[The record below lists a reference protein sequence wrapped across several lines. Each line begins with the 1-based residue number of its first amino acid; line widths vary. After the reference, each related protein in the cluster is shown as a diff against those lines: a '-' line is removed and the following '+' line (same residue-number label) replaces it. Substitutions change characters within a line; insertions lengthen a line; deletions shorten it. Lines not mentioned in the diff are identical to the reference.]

1 MTPLQQGTSFEAKK
15 TTFRQF
21 QCSKPPFFSWEILYQ
36 VDDDLG
42 IIEEKDPSID
52 PHLAKKIENVF
63 FEISR
68 DNAKLQK
75 IMRDHKHL
83 LNLNKLKPPKIKPD
97 IESLQ
102 QSQNNTTFVMTNEKG
117 LYSSQNF
124 VIKAI
129 SIVSNMA
136 DSALASDDDKGGF
149 LDHVNLVKS
158 HLSTIA
164 FLSHVS
170 AEPSRKRKNNLRNI
184 VHADFL
190 ALCGPHQQKQNQI
203 TSNQSFS

>member
-1 MTPLQQGTSFEAKK
+1 
-15 TTFRQF
+15 
-21 QCSKPPFFSWEILYQ
+21 
-36 VDDDLG
+36 
-42 IIEEKDPSID
+42 
-52 PHLAKKIENVF
+52 
-63 FEISR
+63 
-68 DNAKLQK
+68 
-75 IMRDHKHL
+75 
-83 LNLNKLKPPKIKPD
+83 
-97 IESLQ
+97 
-102 QSQNNTTFVMTNEKG
+102 MTNEKG

-136 DSALASDDDKGGF
+136 DSALALDDDKGGF

-164 FLSHVS
+164 LLSHVS

-184 VHADFL
+184 VHTDFL

>member
-1 MTPLQQGTSFEAKK
+1 
-15 TTFRQF
+15 
-21 QCSKPPFFSWEILYQ
+21 
-36 VDDDLG
+36 
-42 IIEEKDPSID
+42 
-52 PHLAKKIENVF
+52 
-63 FEISR
+63 
-68 DNAKLQK
+68 
-75 IMRDHKHL
+75 MRDHKHL

-158 HLSTIA
+158 HTPQYNCLFKPCFGRT
-164 FLSHVS
+164 F
-170 AEPSRKRKNNLRNI
+170 
-184 VHADFL
+184 
-190 ALCGPHQQKQNQI
+190 QKKKK
-203 TSNQSFS
+203 

>member
-1 MTPLQQGTSFEAKK
+1 
-15 TTFRQF
+15 
-21 QCSKPPFFSWEILYQ
+21 
-36 VDDDLG
+36 
-42 IIEEKDPSID
+42 
-52 PHLAKKIENVF
+52 
-63 FEISR
+63 
-68 DNAKLQK
+68 
-75 IMRDHKHL
+75 MRDHKHL

-158 HLSTIA
+158 RLSTIA

-170 AEPSRKRKNNLRNI
+170 AQNLPEKEKI
-184 VHADFL
+184 
-190 ALCGPHQQKQNQI
+190 I
-203 TSNQSFS
+203 